1 MAFVV
6 AIDGPAAAGKGTLAR
21 ALAAHFGFAYLDTG
35 LLYRAVGA
43 KVKEGQDP
51 VHAAQTLQP
60 SDLARDELRGVEAAQ
75 FASQVATIADV
86 RTALLEFQR
95 QFAAQE
101 GGAVLDGRDIGT
113 VICPNAHIKL
123 FVTASPDVRARRRWA
138 ELGEA
143 QPFDD
148 ILAAV
153 KDRDERDMNRAD
165 APLRPAQDAHLLD
178 TSDMVID
185 EVLQHAITLVKNA
198 Q

>member
-1 MAFVV
+1 MMF
-6 AIDGPAAAGKGTLAR
+6 
-21 ALAAHFGFAYLDTG
+21 
-35 LLYRAVGA
+35 AVGA

-51 VHAAQTLQP
+51 VHAARTLQP
-60 SDLARDELRGVEAAQ
+60 SDLARDDLRGAEAAQ

-95 QFAAQE
+95 QFATQE

-178 TSDMVID
+178 TSDMAID
-185 EVLQHAITLVKNA
+185 EVLQHAIALVKNA